1 MAGGQVGGV
10 ETMRMQIGE
19 VADQVGLSLR
29 TIRFYEEA
37 GLVIPSARSA
47 GGFRLY
53 SKTDLNRLQLIKR
66 MKPLGFSVEEIGE
79 FLGMLD
85 SLASEKLTG
94 VEREAVVSGL
104 EDLQRNVDDR
114 IVALVAKVEQAREF
128 ALQLAEMCSAP
139 RTQLDRA

>member
-1 MAGGQVGGV
+1 
-10 ETMRMQIGE
+10 MQIGE
-19 VADQVGLSLR
+19 VADRVGLSLR

-37 GLVIPSARSA
+37 GLVIPSARSV

-53 SKTDLNRLQLIKR
+53 SETDLNRLQLIKR

-85 SLASEKLTG
+85 SLASEKLPV
-94 VEREAVVSGL
+94 VEREAIVSGL
-104 EDLQRNVDDR
+104 EDLGRNVDDR

-128 ALQLAEMCSAP
+128 ALQLAEMSSAP
-139 RTQLDRA
+139 RTQPDRA